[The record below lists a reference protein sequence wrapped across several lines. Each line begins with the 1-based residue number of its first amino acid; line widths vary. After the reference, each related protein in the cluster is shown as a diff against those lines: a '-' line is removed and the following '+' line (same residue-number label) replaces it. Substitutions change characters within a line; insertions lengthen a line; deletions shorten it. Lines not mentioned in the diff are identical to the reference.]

1 MIATT
6 SHEFDGLRYWQ
17 YRLAG
22 NRLPA
27 SQRAP
32 ISAPLSR
39 LLLRSGN
46 RRRVAS

>member
-6 SHEFDGLRYWQ
+6 SHESDSLR

-32 ISAPLSR
+32 ISAPLPR
-39 LLLRSGN
+39 LLLRSGD